1 MTPLLACVLAL
12 GPQQLQV
19 SPVPAVAGD
28 PISVRAHR
36 DGQPLVGVA
45 IELVGPSGERRPAG
59 ATGLD
64 GKVVLAVDAPGDHVV
79 EAVIDGVLTLAPFS
93 VRPARRRWLLA
104 AGAVPLGLAL
114 LYWNVSRARGRRA
127 P

>member
-1 MTPLLACVLAL
+1 MSLLLACVLAV
-12 GPQQLQV
+12 GSQQLRV
-19 SPVPAVAGD
+19 SPVPAVTGD
-28 PISVRAHR
+28 PITVLAHR
-36 DGQPLVGVA
+36 DGRPLVGVA
-45 IELVGPSGERRPAG
+45 LELVGPSGERRPVG

-79 EAVIDGVLTLAPFS
+79 EAVIDGVLTLAPFP

-114 LYWNVSRARGRRA
+114 LYWNFSRARGRRA